1 MNRDAEFFAKL
12 INRFC
17 EMYLGAD
24 ENMFMTNFSIFEKQV
39 KLNTKI
45 RSLVPEEDV
54 SKVYAAVSFFD
65 SMIKKQSF
73 TDAYK
78 ISSKHYDISES
89 VLKSVIG
96 TRNAN
101 RRHAIKW

>member
-1 MNRDAEFFAKL
+1 MSRDAEFFAKL
-12 INRFC
+12 VNRFC
-17 EMYLGAD
+17 EMYLEAD

-45 RSLVPEEDV
+45 RSLVEDEDI

-65 SMIKKQSF
+65 SMVKKQSF
-73 TDAYK
+73 IEAYK
-78 ISSKHYDISES
+78 IASKHYGIPES
-89 VLKSVIG
+89 VLKSVVG

-101 RRHAIKW
+101 RRHAMKW